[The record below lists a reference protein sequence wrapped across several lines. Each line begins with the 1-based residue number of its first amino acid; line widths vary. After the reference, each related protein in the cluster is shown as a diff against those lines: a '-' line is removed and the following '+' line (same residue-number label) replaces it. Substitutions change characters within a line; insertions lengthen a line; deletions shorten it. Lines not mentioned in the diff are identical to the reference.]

1 MVDKNKAIENLN
13 RNIEFIKERKG
24 LHTDAELCREAGIAK
39 GTLSSVRGGEKIPMI
54 YPFFERL
61 CAYSGCSIDVL
72 IGSDLAEES
81 ESTARAVD
89 ESMELELKK
98 YAGVYTAYYFGTSNL
113 KGRERM
119 DDREALCY
127 AVVLIYR
134 ENTGVYR
141 CIADFGL
148 TREQQEE
155 RYNACFCRNENGKM
169 IRLRNYGSEFIN
181 RYIGDG
187 LYDGTFTITDGTI
200 VMALEST
207 QDCITMMMNKIR
219 NNAGRF
225 NGGLS
230 AAISVC
236 KGVRPV
242 PVMQIVGLARGI
254 VSDSPEMIANKL
266 YLSYPSI
273 KCQEEDETE
282 IFQMIRFISDEHR
295 ESAAERLLPVALT
308 PDQERTLLHDAMS
321 RAINR
326 TVKRNLARTIRVTEV
341 DDDDWNQMIRRY
353 EEV

>member
-1 MVDKNKAIENLN
+1 MNLN
-13 RNIEFIKERKG
+13 KNIEFIKANKG

-39 GTLSSVRGGEKIPMI
+39 GTLSSVRKGKKVPMVF
-54 YPFFERL
+54 PFFERL
-61 CAYSGCSIDVL
+61 CSYSGYTIDEL
-72 IGSDLAEES
+72 LGSDLAEES
-81 ESTARAVD
+81 EGPVHEVD
-89 ESMELELKK
+89 ESTEMEYKK
-98 YAGVYTAYYFGTSNL
+98 YGGVYTAYYFGTSNL

-127 AVVLIYR
+127 AVILIYR
-134 ENTGVYR
+134 ENNGAYR

-155 RYNACFCRNENGKM
+155 RYNACFYRNENGKM
-169 IRLRNYGSEFIN
+169 IRLKNFGAEFIN

-187 LYDGTFTITDGTI
+187 LYDGTFTVTDGTI

-219 NNAGRF
+219 NNSGRF
-225 NGGLS
+225 SGGLA

-254 VSDSPEMIANKL
+254 VTDSPEMIANKL

-282 IFQMIRFISDEHR
+282 IFQMIRFISDEHS

-341 DDDDWNQMIRRY
+341 DDDDWNQMIRKY

>member
-1 MVDKNKAIENLN
+1 MVDKDKAILNLN
-13 RNIEFIKERKG
+13 KNIEFIKANKG

-39 GTLSSVRGGEKIPMI
+39 GTLSSVRKGKKVPMVF
-54 YPFFERL
+54 PFFERL
-61 CAYSGCSIDVL
+61 CSYSGYTIDEL
-72 IGSDLAEES
+72 LGSDLAEES
-81 ESTARAVD
+81 EGPVHEVD
-89 ESMELELKK
+89 ESTEMEYKK
-98 YAGVYTAYYFGTSNL
+98 YGGVYTAYYFGTSNL

-127 AVVLIYR
+127 AVILIYR
-134 ENTGVYR
+134 ENNGAYR

-155 RYNACFCRNENGKM
+155 RYNACFYRNENGKM
-169 IRLRNYGSEFIN
+169 IRLKNFGAEFIN

-187 LYDGTFTITDGTI
+187 LYDGTFTVTDGTI

-219 NNAGRF
+219 NNSGRF
-225 NGGLS
+225 SGGLA

-295 ESAAERLLPVALT
+295 EPVAERLLPVALT

-341 DDDDWNQMIRRY
+341 DDDDWNQMIRKF

>member
-1 MVDKNKAIENLN
+1 MVDKNTAISNLN
-13 RNIEFIKERKG
+13 RNIEFIKAKKG
-24 LHTDAELCREAGIAK
+24 LHTDADLCREAGIAK
-39 GTLSSVRGGEKIPMI
+39 GTLSSVRKGEKIPMI
-54 YPFFERL
+54 YPFLERL
-61 CAYSGCSIDVL
+61 CNYSGYGIDQL
-72 IGSDLAEES
+72 LGSDLAEES
-81 ESTARAVD
+81 KGSAGEVD
-89 ESMELELKK
+89 ESIEQEYKK
-98 YAGVYTAYYFGTSNL
+98 YEGVYAGYYFGTSNL

-119 DDREALCY
+119 DDREALRY
-127 AVVLIYR
+127 AVILISR
-134 ENTGVYR
+134 EESGVYR
-141 CIADFGL
+141 CVANFGL

-155 RYNACFCRNENGKM
+155 RYNSCFCRNQNGKM
-169 IRLRNYGSEFIN
+169 IRLKNYRSEFIN
-181 RYIGDG
+181 RYIGEN
-187 LYDGTFTITDGTI
+187 LYDGTFTITDGSIIMT
-200 VMALEST
+200 LEST
-207 QDCITMMMNKIR
+207 LDCVTMMMNKIR

-225 NGGLS
+225 NGGLA

-242 PVMQIVGLARGI
+242 PVMQVVGLARGI

-308 PDQERTLLHDAMS
+308 PDQERALLHDAMS

-341 DDDDWNQMIRRY
+341 DDDDWNQMIRKY